1 MSRFLYY
8 IGYSLLQGE
17 YILMGHDQSDDILIT
32 TLSAE
37 PKTSEELNALTAKL
51 ALDGPKTDL
60 IVDLGAVGE
69 PSYQTLCKLMTLCS
83 FLSDLGC
90 SCMFYNLSAATRRVF
105 QLYGFDRIFQ
115 ITEVSELVFTPSPG
129 KLGNG
134 TLEFRSLN
142 KAKPIERRK
151 YIRLRIPSWL
161 QVNVLLWHGGR
172 NDDYNKLIPGHF
184 WQGRLVDI
192 SEGGIQ
198 VAIDAA
204 EKTPLGKG
212 QFIGLEFRPAPA
224 EPLLIFDAKIREV
237 LPTADGKNI
246 CLGLQLTGLEA
257 NPEGRKGL
265 QKLCNSDSIRYK
277 AKGNGKV

>member
-1 MSRFLYY
+1 
-8 IGYSLLQGE
+8 
-17 YILMGHDQSDDILIT
+17 MGHDKSDDILIT

-37 PKTSEELNALTAKL
+37 PKTSEELNALAAKL
-51 ALDGPKTDL
+51 ALDSPKTDL

-83 FLSDLGC
+83 FLSDRGC

-115 ITEVSELVFTPSPG
+115 ITEVSEIVFRPSTEQ
-129 KLGNG
+129 LDNG

-142 KAKPIERRK
+142 NAKPIERRK
-151 YIRLRIPSWL
+151 YVRLRIPSRL
-161 QVNVLLWHGGR
+161 QVNVLFWHGGR
-172 NDDYNKLIPGHF
+172 NDDYHKLIPGHF
-184 WQGRLVDI
+184 WHGRLVDI

-204 EKTPLGKG
+204 ERTPLGKG
-212 QFIGLEFRPAPA
+212 QLIGLEFRPTPA
-224 EPLLIFDAKIREV
+224 EPLLTFDARIREV

-246 CLGLQLTGLEA
+246 CLGLQFIGLESNA
-257 NPEGRKGL
+257 EGRKGL
-265 QKLCNSDSIRYK
+265 RKLCNSDSTC
-277 AKGNGKV
+277 

>member
-1 MSRFLYY
+1 MDHNR
-8 IGYSLLQGE
+8 
-17 YILMGHDQSDDILIT
+17 SDDILIT

-83 FLSDLGC
+83 FLRDLGY

-105 QLYGFDRIFQ
+105 QLYGFDMIFQ
-115 ITEVSELVFTPSPG
+115 ITKVSEIVFTPSPEQLG
-129 KLGNG
+129 KG
-134 TLEFRSLN
+134 TLEFHSSN
-142 KAKPIERRK
+142 NAMPIERRK
-151 YIRLRIPSWL
+151 YVRLRIPPKL

-172 NDDYNKLIPGHF
+172 NDDYNKLIHGHF

-198 VAIDAA
+198 VAIDAV
-204 EKTPLGKG
+204 EETSLGKG
-212 QFIGLEFRPAPA
+212 QLIGLEFRTAPA
-224 EPLLIFDAKIREV
+224 EPLLVFDAKIREV

-246 CLGLQLTGLEA
+246 CLGLQFTGLEA
-257 NPEGRKGL
+257 NPEGRQGL
-265 QKLCNSDSIRYK
+265 QKLCNSDSKRYE
-277 AKGNGKV
+277 AKGNGSV

>member
-1 MSRFLYY
+1 MPHFLYY
-8 IGYSLLQGE
+8 IGCSLLQGE
-17 YILMGHDQSDDILIT
+17 YVPMSHNQSDDILIT

-83 FLSDLGC
+83 FLRDLGH

-115 ITEVSELVFTPSPG
+115 ITEVSEIAFTPSPE
-129 KLGNG
+129 KLGKG
-134 TLEFRSLN
+134 TLEFHSSNNAR
-142 KAKPIERRK
+142 PIERRK
-151 YIRLRIPSWL
+151 YVRLRIPSKL

-198 VAIDAA
+198 VAIDAV
-204 EKTPLGKG
+204 EETSLGKG
-212 QFIGLEFRPAPA
+212 QLIGLEFRPAPT
-224 EPLLIFDAKIREV
+224 EPLLVFDAKIREV

-246 CLGLQLTGLEA
+246 CLGLQFTGLKD
-257 NPEGRKGL
+257 NPEGRQGL
-265 QKLCNSDSIRYK
+265 QKLCNSDSKRYE
-277 AKGNGKV
+277 AKGHGRV